1 MTQEVNQLSFLIFS
15 IDLVKMI
22 IALFIVVDPLGNVP
36 IFMSLTENMDKSQR
50 RRTFRLATITGLI
63 LLTFF
68 SLVGQNILALFGIPL
83 DSFMI
88 AGGILLLIVAIRLLV
103 IGSWSEKTVI
113 SESVGAVPICCPLL
127 VGPGAITT
135 SILNLQTSNMLITL
149 ISVLLTFTIVWLILR
164 YIDPIYR
171 ILGKNGSLVITRV
184 MALLIASIA
193 VQYIVQGVKTSFV

>member
-1 MTQEVNQLSFLIFS
+1 M
-15 IDLVKMI
+15 KMV

-36 IFMSLTENMDKSQR
+36 IFMSLTDNMDKSQR
-50 RRTFRLATITGLI
+50 RKTFRLAIITGLI

-68 SLVGQNILALFGIPL
+68 SLVGQNILTLFGITL

-103 IGSWSEKTVI
+103 VGGWGEKIEIV
-113 SESVGAVPICCPLL
+113 ESVGAVPIGCPLL

-135 SILNLQTSNMLITL
+135 SILNLQTSDIIITL
-149 ISVLLTFTIVWLILR
+149 TSVLLTFTIVWFILR

-171 ILGKNGSLVITRV
+171 ILGRNGSLVITRV

-193 VQYIVQGVKTSFV
+193 VQYIIEGVKTSFHIIY

>member
-1 MTQEVNQLSFLIFS
+1 MDLLLFGA
-15 IDLVKMI
+15 DLVKMI

-36 IFMSLTENMDKSQR
+36 IFMSLTENMDKAQR

-68 SLVGQNILALFGIPL
+68 SVVGQNILILFGISL

-103 IGSWSEKTVI
+103 MGEWSEKTI
-113 SESVGAVPICCPLL
+113 ITESVGAVPIGCPLL

-135 SILNLQTSNMLITL
+135 SILNLQTTDILITL

-193 VQYIVQGVKTSFV
+193 VQYIVQGAKNSFM

>member
-1 MTQEVNQLSFLIFS
+1 MDLFVIFS
-15 IDLVKMI
+15 ELVKMV

-36 IFMSLTENMDKSQR
+36 IFMSLTENMDTSQR
-50 RRTFRLATITGLI
+50 RRTFRLAIITGLV

-68 SLVGQNILALFGIPL
+68 SIVGQNILFLFGISL

-88 AGGILLLIVAIRLLV
+88 AGGILLLIVAIRLLI
-103 IGSWSEKTVI
+103 IGGWGEKIDIT
-113 SESVGAVPICCPLL
+113 ESVGAVPIGCPLL

-135 SILNLQTSNMLITL
+135 SILYLQTSDILITL
-149 ISVLLTFTIVWLILR
+149 VSVLITFIIVWLILR
-164 YIDPIYR
+164 YIEPIYR

-193 VQYIVQGVKTSFV
+193 VQYIIQGVKTSFS

>member
-1 MTQEVNQLSFLIFS
+1 LDFYVFGF
-15 IDLVKMI
+15 DLVKMV

-36 IFMSLTENMDKSQR
+36 IFMGLTENMDKSQR

-68 SLVGQNILALFGIPL
+68 SLVGQNILILFGISL

-103 IGSWSEKTVI
+103 LGSWSEKTVI
-113 SESVGAVPICCPLL
+113 SESVGAVPIGCPLL

-135 SILNLQTSNMLITL
+135 SILNLQTSDIFITL
-149 ISVLLTFTIVWLILR
+149 LSVMFTFIIVWLILR
-164 YIDPIYR
+164 YIDPIYG

-184 MALLIASIA
+184 MALLIASVA
-193 VQYIVQGVKTSFV
+193 VQYILQGVKTSFL

>member
-1 MTQEVNQLSFLIFS
+1 MDFLALVP
-15 IDLVKMI
+15 DLVKMT

-36 IFMSLTENMDKSQR
+36 IFVGLTKDMDKSQR
-50 RRTFRLATITGLI
+50 KKTYQLATITGLI

-68 SLVGQNILALFGIPL
+68 SLVGQNILVLFGISL

-88 AGGILLLIVAIRLLV
+88 AGGILLLIVAVRLL
-103 IGSWSEKTVI
+103 IMGGWREQATV
-113 SESVGAVPICCPLL
+113 SESVGAVPIGCPLL

-135 SILNLQTSNMLITL
+135 SILNIQSYGILATL
-149 ISVLLTFTIVWLILR
+149 LSVLLTFIIVWLILR
-164 YIDPIYR
+164 FIDPIYR

-193 VQYIVQGVKTSFV
+193 VQYMLQGIKSGLL